1 MKSSDDIQAKFIKIN
16 TNFKTNNINAFESLL
31 IWNILK
37 LKATLER
44 KSEKLNIK
52 VIIEYYI

>member
-31 IWNILK
+31 I
-37 LKATLER
+37 
-44 KSEKLNIK
+44 
-52 VIIEYYI
+52 